1 MVTNNSD
8 NVYIPGVCNIG
19 KKEIGKRRNSAIVS
33 GILAIALGAGILIT
47 HSNPLLRLLVFFPL
61 VSFTVGIQ
69 QWVSKFCVN
78 FGMRGLFNF
87 NDLGRQETI
96 DQLEMR
102 KADRS
107 RALKMIITGVLSAL
121 LLSIAFYLI

>member
-1 MVTNNSD
+1 MASNNSD

-19 KKEIGKRRNSAIVS
+19 KKEIGKRRTSAIVS
-33 GILAIALGAGILIT
+33 GIVAVALGAAIVIT
-47 HSNPLLRLLVFFPL
+47 HSNPWLRLLVFFPL

-107 RALKMIITGVLSAL
+107 KALKMIITGAISAL
-121 LLSIAFYLI
+121 LLAIAFYLI